1 MRDNIAPKS
10 TWRWLV
16 AGKKSSFE
24 SQLEALEKIV
34 DNLEGGELTLEE
46 SLAQFEQ
53 GIKLTR
59 ECQETLDNAQQKVA
73 VLTKDNELVEKN
85 IE

>member
-1 MRDNIAPKS
+1 M
-10 TWRWLV
+10 